1 MKIETFFPYAAGSPP
16 AVVLGVNLYAAIIN
30 AAGSQFWWLALP
42 VAFLGVIG
50 MIATEVYTYQMA
62 AEALAMKAWGAFLLA
77 LLGAA
82 VCTGFVMF
90 GVYSGA
96 NTRALISNTAIAIA
110 AYLALVIKRY
120 LNTIR
125 NQKTETHDHELETLT
140 AQRLLNNSEVRKL
153 KAANGAQVKANEDEQ
168 ETNGS
173 RTFASLTDSEKDFIL
188 KTDSKK
194 SAVKFHVTPR
204 AIQKWRVRISKEREG
219 EIS

>member
-16 AVVLGVNLYAAIIN
+16 AVVLGINLYAAIIN

-42 VAFLGVIG
+42 VAFLGVAG

-62 AEALAMKAWGAFLLA
+62 AEALAVRAWGAFILA

-110 AYLALVIKRY
+110 AYLALAIKRY

-140 AQRLLNNSEVRKL
+140 AKRLLTNAEARKAKAQAAQSKVAEENQKVSESFGTDWRRVPEVDRK
-153 KAANGAQVKANEDEQ
+153 KIAKM
-168 ETNGS
+168 T
-173 RTFASLTDSEKDFIL
+173 TK
-188 KTDSKK
+188 
-194 SAVKFHVTPR
+194 
-204 AIQKWRVRISKEREG
+204 
-219 EIS
+219 EISQTYRVSERTALNWQAYAKDKLEKE